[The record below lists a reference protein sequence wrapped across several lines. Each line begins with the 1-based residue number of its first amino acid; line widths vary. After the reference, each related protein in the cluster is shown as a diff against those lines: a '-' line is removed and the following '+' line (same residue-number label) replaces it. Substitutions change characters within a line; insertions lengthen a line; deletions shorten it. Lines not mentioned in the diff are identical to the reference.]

1 MSKPRK
7 ASARKIVRKSKLF
20 PRPRAVPLAVKEP
33 RVSTARQSRKTTT
46 TSRATRMSLPPA
58 VPGSAQIFQLMWQ
71 WSPWNI
77 MLRQQAVLA
86 SMMSK
91 MLRVKDRSIP

>member
-1 MSKPRK
+1 MSKARNG
-7 ASARKIVRKSKLF
+7 SAKKTVRKSK
-20 PRPRAVPLAVKEP
+20 PSRKPRAVALAVEEP

-46 TSRATRMSLPPA
+46 RSRPTRKSLPPA
-58 VPGSAQIFQLMWQ
+58 IPGGAPIFQFMWQ

-91 MLRVKDRSIP
+91 LMRAKD

>member
-1 MSKPRK
+1 MSKARN
-7 ASARKIVRKSKLF
+7 ASAKKTIRKSK
-20 PRPRAVPLAVKEP
+20 PSRKPRAVALAVEEP
-33 RVSTARQSRKTTT
+33 RVSQSRKTTT
-46 TSRATRMSLPPA
+46 RSRPTRKSLPPA
-58 VPGSAQIFQLMWQ
+58 MLGGAPIFQLMWQ

-91 MLRVKDRSIP
+91 LMRAKD